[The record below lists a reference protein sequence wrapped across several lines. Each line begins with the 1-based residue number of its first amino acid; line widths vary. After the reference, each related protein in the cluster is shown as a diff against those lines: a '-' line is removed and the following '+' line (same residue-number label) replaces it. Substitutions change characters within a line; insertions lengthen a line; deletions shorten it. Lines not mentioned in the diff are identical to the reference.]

1 MTGEERRQIKAR
13 LVEAGFWGEDEPGD
27 PTINVGQ
34 SLEVLVRAER
44 AYGVGILLSPGVSG
58 NAREISL
65 QTGGRASV
73 FCNGAELPLESWGDT
88 FAESACSA
96 ALALRAFLK
105 QHPECVPGKG
115 RDR

>member
-13 LVEAGFWGEDEPGD
+13 LIEAGFWGEDGPGD

-34 SLEVLVRAER
+34 ALEVQVRAER
-44 AYGVGILLSPGVSG
+44 ACGVGILLSPGVTG
-58 NAREISL
+58 KAKEISL

-73 FCNGAELPLESWGDT
+73 FCNGAELPLESYGDT

-105 QHPECVPGKG
+105 RHPECIPRKDS
-115 RDR
+115 DR